1 MSQPPTKPTDISA
14 IVSWLKLIRVPN
26 LATAIA
32 DPLAG
37 FLIAGGFYQYENL
50 PLGGWLAIASSL
62 CLYAGGMVQNDVVDL
77 QIDQTERP
85 HRPLPSKQV
94 SFELAQFVSIGLLLF
109 GVVLACVASVSMRD
123 GTPAVIGV
131 MLTAAICGYNCY
143 AKGTWLGP
151 LFMGGCRALNW
162 SLGMVIAG
170 SASFPLWMIP
180 CGMGVY
186 VMGITL
192 FARDEAGAGRRP
204 QLLAGALVMSIGLL
218 VAGLAP
224 LVSMEVE
231 AANVPHW
238 LVEGRLIAWLALWG
252 VLGVSILI
260 RCGQAIISPVP
271 QRMQS
276 AVGNAIMSLITLDAV
291 LVLAFCGEQ
300 WAVSVLAL
308 LVWFVLGRRI
318 AAVT

>member
-85 HRPLPSKQV
+85 HRPLPSKRV
-94 SFELAQFVSIGLLLF
+94 SFELAQVVSIGLLLS

-162 SLGMVIAG
+162 SLGMVMAKPISKKIGGFAFT
-170 SASFPLWMIP
+170 AWV
-180 CGMGVY
+180 C
-186 VMGITL
+186 L
-192 FARDEAGAGRRP
+192 FAGPMLLLGSFIFDGNTITYFKNASLKIFVKVSEKIRAKRRHKQLNDIGEKSIYAKILKEIKLRDKKDKSRKN
-204 QLLAGALVMSIGLL
+204 S
-218 VAGLAP
+218 P
-224 LVSMEVE
+224 LVIPKGAKIIDNSQSFKKTIEQ
-231 AANVPHW
+231 
-238 LVEGRLIAWLALWG
+238 
-252 VLGVSILI
+252 I
-260 RCGQAIISPVP
+260 RQII
-271 QRMQS
+271 
-276 AVGNAIMSLITLDAV
+276 
-291 LVLAFCGEQ
+291 E
-300 WAVSVLAL
+300 
-308 LVWFVLGRRI
+308 RI
-318 AAVT
+318 N

>member
-14 IVSWLKLIRVPN
+14 IVSWLNLIRVPN

-85 HRPLPSKQV
+85 HRPLPSKRI
-94 SFELAQFVSIGLLLF
+94 SFELAQVVSIGLLLF
-109 GVVLACVASVSMRD
+109 GFVLACVASLSMRD

-131 MLTAAICGYNCY
+131 MLIAAICGYNCY
-143 AKGTWLGP
+143 SKGTWLGP

-224 LVSMEVE
+224 LVSMKVE

-260 RCGQAIISPVP
+260 RCGQAIINPVQ

-300 WAVSVLAL
+300 WSVTVLAL
-308 LVWFVLGRRI
+308 LVWFVVGRRI